1 MTDGIFVSTISIEKS
16 FKNLFTEEGEKM
28 PRVGFLDK
36 NHISGIK
43 KVVLSN
49 GITVFME
56 ELPERKKAVFLV
68 GIGAGS
74 RDDPLDLQG
83 ISHLVEHIQFKSNQ
97 FRSAEEIPEDV
108 EDGGGR
114 IHAGTDSHSTVIYID
129 RIRPYLLSK
138 NIRILYEI
146 ISNFE
151 YNTDEIEREK
161 LEASTEIR
169 KHIEDPE
176 EYYLGHLFI
185 PSLLRKTFGEKPI
198 PGNRKTIKK
207 ITKEDLVDFKKR
219 FHLPNNMIIIVCGK
233 FDGERVLKK
242 IEGTFGRLKLKPLES
257 REFKISLINRRK
269 EIFKKRKGLGLVYLA
284 LGYRTSGFDSY
295 DSLKLMLLDS
305 ILSSGMSS
313 RLPKRLTNER
323 GIGYDELQSV
333 YDDYG
338 GIGVFY
344 ITVGGFDPRRFKE
357 ARNIILKE
365 LEDLKTNLA
374 GKREFLRAKNQLLSE
389 ADGAMDDLQ
398 SRAEWLSDCYFTK
411 SIFDPRNLKKYI
423 SKISR
428 EAVRRTAQKY
438 FGQNYTLTALVPEN
452 FEK

>member
-1 MTDGIFVSTISIEKS
+1 
-16 FKNLFTEEGEKM
+16 
-28 PRVGFLDK
+28 
-36 NHISGIK
+36 
-43 KVVLSN
+43 
-49 GITVFME
+49 
-56 ELPERKKAVFLV
+56 
-68 GIGAGS
+68 
-74 RDDPLDLQG
+74 
-83 ISHLVEHIQFKSNQ
+83 
-97 FRSAEEIPEDV
+97 
-108 EDGGGR
+108 
-114 IHAGTDSHSTVIYID
+114 
-129 RIRPYLLSK
+129 
-138 NIRILYEI
+138 
-146 ISNFE
+146 
-151 YNTDEIEREK
+151 
-161 LEASTEIR
+161 
-169 KHIEDPE
+169 
-176 EYYLGHLFI
+176 
-185 PSLLRKTFGEKPI
+185 
-198 PGNRKTIKK
+198 
-207 ITKEDLVDFKKR
+207 
-219 FHLPNNMIIIVCGK
+219 
-233 FDGERVLKK
+233 
-242 IEGTFGRLKLKPLES
+242 
-257 REFKISLINRRK
+257 
-269 EIFKKRKGLGLVYLA
+269 
-284 LGYRTSGFDSY
+284 
-295 DSLKLMLLDS
+295 
-305 ILSSGMSS
+305 MSS

-389 ADGAMDDLQ
+389 ADDAMDDLQ